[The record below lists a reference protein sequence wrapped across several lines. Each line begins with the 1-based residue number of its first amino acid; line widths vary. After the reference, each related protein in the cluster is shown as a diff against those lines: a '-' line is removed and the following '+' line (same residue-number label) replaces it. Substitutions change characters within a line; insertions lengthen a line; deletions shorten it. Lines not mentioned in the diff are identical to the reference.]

1 MADLATGETGENP
14 CRNGRSRN
22 VTAADET
29 HVTDWLRA
37 THDLASRAKPSE
49 RPEIGERHATLPLRE
64 RLLDAVVGVFLALLT
79 CLAYI
84 LAAGPSVFQQ
94 SNQPHFVLLADA
106 LLHGHLWID
115 PARAVRL
122 GDVTPFA
129 GRFYVSFPPMPAILM
144 LPFVAVAGPGFDDRL
159 FSIALGSIDVALTYL
174 LARRLSAPGYGR
186 PGVPLGRLEA
196 IAVATLL
203 GFGTVHFYA
212 ALAGTVWFIAHVV
225 SVTFA
230 LLYLIECAGACR
242 PFVAGAALALAF
254 LARTPLIFGL
264 VFWAALALQRTGPP
278 STIIPRAIRFSIP
291 LAAAIALLLGQNVIR
306 FGSPLDF
313 GYLSMRIA
321 RQLQPDLQQYGQF
334 SPHFLARN
342 LAALLVTPPIVAPID
357 PSTWLQTIGG
367 VTGLPRLLQTPT
379 SRLGAPFPITFDPW
393 GTGLWAVSPALIFS
407 LRPPRR
413 QDLALAGTA
422 WLSAFL
428 VAAPDLLYYNTG
440 WVQYGDRFSLDFTPF
455 LLVLTAM
462 GLRRSLCAGWRI
474 LFVALL
480 IVSIASN
487 VLGARWFLHL
497 PPY

>member
-1 MADLATGETGENP
+1 MRENV
-14 CRNGRSRN
+14 CRNGRPWN
-22 VTAADET
+22 VAEGDET
-29 HVTDWLRA
+29 RVTDRRCA
-37 THDLASRAKPSE
+37 A
-49 RPEIGERHATLPLRE
+49 IPLRE
-64 RLLDAVVGVFLALLT
+64 RLLDVAIGALLALATYFLYT
-79 CLAYI
+79 W
-84 LAAGPSVFQQ
+84 AAGPSVFRQ

-106 LLHGHLWID
+106 LLHGHLWVD
-115 PARAVRL
+115 PARAARL
-122 GDVTPFA
+122 GDITPFA

-159 FSIALGSIDVALTYL
+159 FSISLGAIDVALTYL
-174 LARRLSAPGYGR
+174 LARRLSRPGYGR
-186 PGVPLGRLEA
+186 PRIPLGRLEA

-225 SVTFA
+225 SVCFA

-242 PFVAGAALALAF
+242 PVVAGTALALAF

-264 VFWAALALQRTGPP
+264 VFWAALALRRTDPP
-278 STIIPRAIRFSIP
+278 SKIVPRVIRFSIP
-291 LAAAIALLLGQNVIR
+291 LAIALALLLGQNMIR

-334 SPHFLARN
+334 SLHFLPRN
-342 LAALLVTPPIVAPID
+342 LAALLVTPPIVALID
-357 PSTWLQTIGG
+357 PGTWLQTLGG
-367 VTGLPRLLQTPT
+367 VAGLPRLLEVPA

-393 GTGLWAVSPALIFS
+393 GTGLWAVSPALLFS
-407 LRPPRR
+407 VRRPSQQSPR
-413 QDLALAGTA
+413 LAVAA
-422 WLSAFL
+422 WLSTLL

-440 WVQYGDRFSLDFTPF
+440 WYQYGYRFSLDFTPF
-455 LLVLTAM
+455 LLILTAV
-462 GLRRSLCAGWRI
+462 GLRRPLCAGWRV
-474 LFVALL
+474 LFVVLL
-480 IVSIASN
+480 IVSVASN